1 MLRNQLH
8 QYKELIKQRV
18 SDTTPVITFQD
29 NMQLM
34 QTSLHHLRPSKLQK
48 VKTKQ
53 GKVWHFTVQGWKVA
67 DVGCIEEFS
76 SCHDNVPEAQKDVR
90 AVKYEDLL
98 IGW

>member
-29 NMQLM
+29 ID
-34 QTSLHHLRPSKLQK
+34 T
-48 VKTKQ
+48 
-53 GKVWHFTVQGWKVA
+53 

-76 SCHDNVPEAQKDVR
+76 SCHDNVPEPQKDVR

-98 IGW
+98 ISW